1 MFIVYESKLKV
12 NNKCFI
18 FKIIIL
24 NKLRNHYL
32 KYIYIY
38 MQLLITN
45 FNFNNIQCAVKIV
58 YNLTFI
64 SFKTQLI
71 KIYSSNLILNPF

>member
-38 MQLLITN
+38 M
-45 FNFNNIQCAVKIV
+45 
-58 YNLTFI
+58 
-64 SFKTQLI
+64 
-71 KIYSSNLILNPF
+71 